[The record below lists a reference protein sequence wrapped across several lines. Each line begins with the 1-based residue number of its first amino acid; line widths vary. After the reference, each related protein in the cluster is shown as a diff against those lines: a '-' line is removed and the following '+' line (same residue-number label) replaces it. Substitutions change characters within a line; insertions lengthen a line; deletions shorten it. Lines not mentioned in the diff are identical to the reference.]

1 MSGETNAQ
9 SQARSP
15 LVSGETNAQS
25 QARSPLI
32 LPENQE
38 TQKTPMV
45 LSIVKSKLESRE
57 SPCYQTPS
65 EFVSDIRLI
74 FRNCAAFNEADT
86 EVATAGRNLER
97 FFEEQLK
104 LLYPER
110 IFPKVKSEVISSVTP
125 PVSPPPPTTPD
136 EESSQHAKHQRRC
149 SETQELC
156 TPAQLSSPKGE
167 EEAV

>member
-1 MSGETNAQ
+1 M
-9 SQARSP
+9 
-15 LVSGETNAQS
+15 
-25 QARSPLI
+25 
-32 LPENQE
+32 PENQE
-38 TQKTPMV
+38 TPKTPMV
-45 LSIVKSKLESRE
+45 LSIVKRKLESRQ

-65 EFVSDIRLI
+65 EVVSDIRLI

-104 LLYPER
+104 FLYPER

-156 TPAQLSSPKGE
+156 TPTPAQLSSPKGE